1 MPKLKNQTK
10 FTVMT
15 EADGE
20 NVELSTPG
28 PGLRSGIDTE
38 RNCATTAENKPVCG
52 FPVDACSGVN
62 LT

>member
-1 MPKLKNQTK
+1 
-10 FTVMT
+10 MT
-15 EADGE
+15 EAGGE

-28 PGLRSGIDTE
+28 PGLRSGIDAE
-38 RNCATTAENKPVCG
+38 SNCATTAENKPVYR